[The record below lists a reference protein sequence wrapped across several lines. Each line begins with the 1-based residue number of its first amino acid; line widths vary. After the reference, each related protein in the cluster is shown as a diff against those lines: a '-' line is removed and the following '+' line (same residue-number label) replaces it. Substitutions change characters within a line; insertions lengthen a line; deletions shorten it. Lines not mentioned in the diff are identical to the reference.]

1 MSERSFIAM
10 QAAAAAREPPRAC
23 LHASATLDPYFNESF
38 KMPLPS
44 ADKRRYVDMTTYK
57 GYTIATYKDPLDEP
71 LYRIGKV
78 PVFAVY
84 FALDELGE
92 SITPVETCFWSPFLA
107 MAMVDQYVALTE
119 HERKSWWKAQGAWPM
134 IHQNY
139 SAQHQLP
146 MLVDTLRNVAAECAD
161 PDLDLMYGD
170 ASEFGR
176 AMAAKIKKGLETLH
190 HVPKPKDGDEDIF
203 AKPEN

>member
-1 MSERSFIAM
+1 MSDRNYAAM
-10 QAAAAAREPPRAC
+10 RAAAREPPQAC
-23 LHASATLDPYFNESF
+23 LHAAATLDPLFNESF
-38 KMPLPS
+38 TMPLPDAS
-44 ADKRRYVDMTTYK
+44 KRRYAHMAAYR
-57 GYTIATYKDPLDEP
+57 GHTIATYKDPLDEP
-71 LYRIGKV
+71 VYLVGTV

-84 FALDELGE
+84 FALDELGDP
-92 SITPVETCFWSPFLA
+92 ITPLDTCFWSPFLA
-107 MAMVDQYVALTE
+107 MAMIDQYVAMTE
-119 HERKSWWKAQGAWPM
+119 HERKVYWKQQGAWPM

-146 MLVDTLRNVAAECAD
+146 MLVDTLRNVAAECSD

-176 AMAAKIKKGLETLH
+176 EMAKRIKKGLETLH
-190 HVPKPKDGDEDIF
+190 HVPKPQEGDEDIF

>member
-1 MSERSFIAM
+1 MSDRNYTAM
-10 QAAAAAREPPRAC
+10 RAAAREPPQAC
-23 LHASATLDPYFNESF
+23 LHAAATLDPLFNESF
-38 KMPLPS
+38 TMPLPDAS
-44 ADKRRYVDMTTYK
+44 KRRYAHMAAYQ
-57 GYTIATYKDPLDEP
+57 GHTIATYKDPLDEP
-71 LYRIGKV
+71 VYLVGTV

-84 FALDELGE
+84 FALDELGDP
-92 SITPVETCFWSPFLA
+92 ITPLDTCFWSPFLA
-107 MAMVDQYVALTE
+107 MAMIDQYVALSE
-119 HERKSWWKAQGAWPM
+119 HERKQWWKAQGAWPM

-146 MLVDTLRNVAAECAD
+146 MLLDTLRNVAAECAD

>member
-1 MSERSFIAM
+1 MSERNYIAM
-10 QAAAAAREPPRAC
+10 RAAARDPPQAC
-23 LHASATLDPYFNESF
+23 VHAAATLDPMFNESF
-38 KMPLPS
+38 RMPLPS
-44 ADKRRYVDMTTYK
+44 ADKRKYAHMASYK

-71 LYRIGKV
+71 VYLVGKV

-92 SITPVETCFWSPFLA
+92 SITPVDTCFWSPFLA
-107 MAMVDQYVALTE
+107 MAMVDQYLAMNE
-119 HERKSWWKAQGAWPM
+119 HERKQWWKAQGAWPM

-146 MLVDTLRNVAAECAD
+146 MLVDSLRRVAAECSD

-170 ASEFGR
+170 ASEFGQR
-176 AMAAKIKKGLETLH
+176 MARKIANALDNIH
-190 HVPKPKDGDEDIF
+190 QVPKPRDGEEDIF
-203 AKPEN
+203 ARSV